1 MEFARIGDSRRRTD
15 VERRSR
21 QGSPMQGRLE
31 DLQTI
36 AAWLLDLKKP
46 LPIRHRRDQNP

>member
-1 MEFARIGDSRRRTD
+1 MEFAGIGDSRRRTD

-21 QGSPMQGRLE
+21 QGSPMQDRLE

-36 AAWLLDLKKP
+36 AAWLIDLENP
-46 LPIRHRRDQNP
+46 LPIRR